1 MRVVGYLPRPPP
13 VPAAELAQWLG
24 LYLSLRLV
32 LPPGPATEGNPQWT
46 RTARAGPGEPKHFLP
61 APRAECP
68 ECGEVPDPSL
78 KVRFRHTFVLFLV
91 ALKEMPYWAET
102 LRMKDGDGPG
112 HLRGEATISLATRTR
127 ISGRGRIDGCQCVE
141 PVTRGAPPRPKRQ

>member
-1 MRVVGYLPRPPP
+1 MVRVVGYLPRPPP

-46 RTARAGPGEPKHFLP
+46 RTARAGPREPKHFLP

-102 LRMKDGDGPG
+102 LAWNRTAGSWEQGSPDSTCRLRRPDLPALAPG
-112 HLRGEATISLATRTR
+112 RRPFLALRHALAL
-127 ISGRGRIDGCQCVE
+127 GH
-141 PVTRGAPPRPKRQ
+141 